1 MTRCTALLLTSLTA
15 LSLGACGAKDAD
27 GPSRND
33 APVGGAPT
41 WGKPGAPP
49 LTVSTAAAALCGGA
63 GNRQSD
69 GSHAGRNDGED
80 SGGAA
85 AGGAGYG
92 GSGGGWS
99 GPAYDAG
106 VAPGDTWVPEPPPI
120 DSGVPCDARTDG
132 YSPLSPDGSTDAG
145 PDAGPDAAHVVDAL
159 LRDAAVVET
168 RHQAVGEA
176 APVCEGVDLDT
187 PRVLFMSADD
197 SNSMASPVILRRQ
210 IAQGAP
216 SVPPYLVRSWEFLNY
231 YRFDFDRPEA
241 GDLAVEAK
249 IGSCDLTQD
258 FALQIAVQAE
268 APAVDARAPMHF
280 VLVLDT
286 SGSMDGEPMNLEKAA
301 VRALARSMR
310 AGDRVSAVTW
320 AEQQS
325 PLIEGRVVEGPDDPA
340 VLDLAAGLFAE
351 GGTNLEGGLRTG
363 YALAGRFHEEG
374 VLERVILISD
384 GMANVGVTSEDL
396 IGAAADDADGEG
408 TYLFGVGVGDG
419 VNDTLMD
426 TVTDAGRGAYVY
438 LDSEAEAE
446 RVFVDRF
453 AETVLVAA
461 RAVRIQVTL
470 PPYFNVQKFF
480 GEVYS
485 PDPQKVR
492 PQHLGMGDA
501 MVLQQIL
508 RPCDPSLPRESD
520 ELAVDL
526 TWQDPVSGIARQ
538 KHFVRALGDLDVA
551 DPRLTKAAVVLGYA
565 ETLQALEPLDPGSRR
580 ELIGVARQ
588 QIRDFD
594 AALADPD
601 LAEIDGLLA
610 TLARA
615 NGAE

>member
-1 MTRCTALLLTSLTA
+1 
-15 LSLGACGAKDAD
+15 
-27 GPSRND
+27 
-33 APVGGAPT
+33 
-41 WGKPGAPP
+41 
-49 LTVSTAAAALCGGA
+49 
-63 GNRQSD
+63 
-69 GSHAGRNDGED
+69 
-80 SGGAA
+80 
-85 AGGAGYG
+85 
-92 GSGGGWS
+92 
-99 GPAYDAG
+99 
-106 VAPGDTWVPEPPPI
+106 
-120 DSGVPCDARTDG
+120 
-132 YSPLSPDGSTDAG
+132 
-145 PDAGPDAAHVVDAL
+145 
-159 LRDAAVVET
+159 
-168 RHQAVGEA
+168 
-176 APVCEGVDLDT
+176 
-187 PRVLFMSADD
+187 
-197 SNSMASPVILRRQ
+197 
-210 IAQGAP
+210 
-216 SVPPYLVRSWEFLNY
+216 
-231 YRFDFDRPEA
+231 
-241 GDLAVEAK
+241 
-249 IGSCDLTQD
+249 
-258 FALQIAVQAE
+258 
-268 APAVDARAPMHF
+268 
-280 VLVLDT
+280 
-286 SGSMDGEPMNLEKAA
+286 MDGEPMNLEKAA
-301 VRALARSMR
+301 VRALAQSMR

-320 AEQQS
+320 AEQQF
-325 PLIEGRVVEGPDDPA
+325 PLIEGRIVEGPNDPA

-351 GGTNLEGGLRTG
+351 GGTNLEGGLTTG
-363 YALAGRFHEEG
+363 YALAARFHEEG

-384 GMANVGVTSEDL
+384 GMANVGVTSEEL

-408 TYLFGVGVGDG
+408 TYLVGVGVGDG

-508 RPCDPSLPRESD
+508 RPCDASLPRESD

-615 NGAE
+615 NGGE

>member
-1 MTRCTALLLTSLTA
+1 MSPRRKLLLTTLTTLTA
-15 LSLGACGAKDAD
+15 LTLGACASNDTAA
-27 GPSRND
+27 PND
-33 APVGGAPT
+33 APTGGAPT

-49 LTVSTAAAALCGGA
+49 LSVSTAAAALCGGA

-80 SGGAA
+80 YGGAA
-85 AGGAGYG
+85 AGGSGGGYG
-92 GSGGGWS
+92 GYWS
-99 GPAYDAG
+99 EPAYDAG
-106 VAPGDTWVPEPPPI
+106 VFPGDTFVPEPPPV
-120 DSGVPCDARTDG
+120 DAGAECDG
-132 YSPLSPDGSTDAG
+132 PTDAAPDAAEVPDALRSDAAVDPDG
-145 PDAGPDAAHVVDAL
+145 PDATQF
-159 LRDAAVVET
+159 ET
-168 RHQAVGEA
+168 RSQAVGEA
-176 APVCEGVDLDT
+176 APVCEGVDLYT

-231 YRFDFDRPEA
+231 YRFDFDRPAA

-249 IGSCDLTQD
+249 LGSCDLTQD

-268 APAVDARAPMHF
+268 APAGDARAPVHF

-301 VRALARSMR
+301 VRALAQSMR

-320 AEQQS
+320 AEQQF
-325 PLIEGRVVEGPDDPA
+325 PLIEGRIVEGPNDPA
-340 VLDLAAGLFAE
+340 LLDLAAGLFAE
-351 GGTNLEGGLRTG
+351 GGTNLEGGLTTG
-363 YALAGRFHEEG
+363 YALAARFHEEG

-384 GMANVGVTSEDL
+384 GMANVGVTSEEL

-408 TYLFGVGVGDG
+408 TYLVGVGVGDG

-426 TVTDAGRGAYVY
+426 TVTDTGRGAYVY

-461 RAVRIQVTL
+461 RAVRIRVTL

-508 RPCDPSLPRESD
+508 RPCDASLPRESD

-538 KHFVRALGDLDVA
+538 KHFVHALGDLDVA
-551 DPRLTKAAVVLGYA
+551 DPRLTKAAVILGYA

-580 ELIGVARQ
+580 ELISVARQ

-594 AALADPD
+594 AELADPD

-610 TLARA
+610 MLARA